1 MAFRAQLNRRLASL
15 PTTRRAR
22 NLLHP
27 RGRLPCHCSL
37 VRGSGERRLSHMD
50 LVYNRSRIEPQR
62 SFFRLRKSSSW
73 QGLFSISTNFF
84 FVENLPAHTLVEN
97 GRRVSSSGFH
107 RKTKNTALWLPAH
120 LVAQNDNDVSS
131 ARVPSRQGGPRS
143 SLRAPST
150 LRSAWRAYQGHD
162 MELPQ

>member
-1 MAFRAQLNRRLASL
+1 
-15 PTTRRAR
+15 
-22 NLLHP
+22 
-27 RGRLPCHCSL
+27 
-37 VRGSGERRLSHMD
+37 MD

-131 ARVPSRQGGPRS
+131 ARVPSGSCVWRNFFLLQRGEAVLTEVAGLVEGCCGKVGQDRPYVHQALCEVRGA
-143 SLRAPST
+143 LTRATTWNFLSDDQT
-150 LRSAWRAYQGHD
+150 SC
-162 MELPQ
+162 MIVLPPQ